1 MADKSRGP
9 KAEQRASSDHLDSFW
24 PMRNPVTR
32 IQTRAGALTN
42 LLPRQGG
49 LPKGDVAEKWQM

>member
-1 MADKSRGP
+1 VFAPSFVLVLLVSAPMILTILAH
-9 KAEQRASSDHLDSFW
+9 AHLLIY
-24 PMRNPVTR
+24 

-42 LLPRQGG
+42 LLPWQGG